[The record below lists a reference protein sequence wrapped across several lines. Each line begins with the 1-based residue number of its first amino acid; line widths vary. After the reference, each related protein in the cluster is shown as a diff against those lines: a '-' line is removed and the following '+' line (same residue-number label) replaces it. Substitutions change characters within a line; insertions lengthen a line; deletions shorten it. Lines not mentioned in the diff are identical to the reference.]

1 MHADD
6 PALNAEHLDA
16 LISLWLETIAADVAP
31 ATLAGYRQ
39 KIEHFRQWWKE
50 AGPACGWKLTRRKL
64 AEFGRSLAATPSSRP
79 PHRPPSYGQQADVI
93 RRLRQMFRWA
103 KAAGYTD
110 IDHGDWLPKPAGE
123 PTKRKAPPRSPA
135 TVRRVLCFFR
145 THHPTPAPRQQLPRR
160 RHLQDAGPAF
170 WGDDRIGNLDH
181 LPQLIKRH
189 TEHRCSLSSR
199 NAANILDGAGDH

>member
-1 MHADD
+1 MAKQATRR
-6 PALNAEHLDA
+6 ALVAILRGGGVDLRRIKQHRR
-16 LISLWLETIAADVAP
+16 AP
-31 ATLAGYRQ
+31 A
-39 KIEHFRQWWKE
+39 
-50 AGPACGWKLTRRKL
+50 
-64 AEFGRSLAATPSSRP
+64 ATNE
-79 PHRPPSYGQQADVI
+79 Q
-93 RRLRQMFRWA
+93 
-103 KAAGYTD
+103 
-110 IDHGDWLPKPAGE
+110 
-123 PTKRKAPPRSPA
+123 APPRSPA
-135 TVRRVLCFFR
+135 TRAGFCVF